1 MHPIKEH
8 PSGEMV
14 DKTIEFKEFLQLLKT
29 EADKAMELADCE
41 CPFAAEAKMSSIQK
55 HLREATKIV
64 TTVAD
69 FYQYYVPKGE
79 EKKLQIES
87 CHAKRNAI
95 DNVPREV
102 AKEFDKLLEQY
113 GAETGKHVYNC
124 TPGYSSAGDFA
135 LWLVGKLIKRRGCL

>member
-1 MHPIKEH
+1 MHPIKQN
-8 PSGEMV
+8 PLGDMV
-14 DKTIEFKEFLQLLKT
+14 DRTIEFKETLQMLKN
-29 EADKAMELADCE
+29 EADKAIELADCE
-41 CPFAAEAKMSSIQK
+41 CPFAAEAKMSDIQK

-102 AKEFDKLLEQY
+102 AKEFDTLTKQY
-113 GAETGKHVYNC
+113 IAETGKHVYNC

-135 LWLVGKLIKRRGCL
+135 LWLVKKIYL